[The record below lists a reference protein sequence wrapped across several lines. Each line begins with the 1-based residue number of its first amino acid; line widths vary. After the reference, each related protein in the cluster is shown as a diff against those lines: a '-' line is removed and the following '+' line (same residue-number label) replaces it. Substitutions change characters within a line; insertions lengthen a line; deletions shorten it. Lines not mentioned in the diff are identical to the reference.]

1 MDAFVVESKK
11 KRQVDEEKSGELRA
25 IRLRPSTTDYSTYVR
40 RTARMLHAKGPVARK
55 KKPSSRLLQLAKP
68 GS

>member
-1 MDAFVVESKK
+1 MDHDSVESKK
-11 KRQVDEEKSGELRA
+11 KQQVREAGAEKVRV

-40 RTARMLHAKGPVARK
+40 RTAQMLHVTGPVACK
-55 KKPSSRLLQLAKP
+55 EKPSSRLLQLAKP